1 MSVFVETRGQGPSLT
16 LLHGLGLNGAV
27 WDSMADAL
35 APYFTLHIVDLA
47 GHGQSAHVAVTTLDA
62 MADAIAHVMPARTHV
77 LGWSLGGQVALRV
90 ALRHA
95 GRVEKLILTATTP
108 RFLDAP
114 DWPNGKPH
122 AVFDDFAR
130 RLAGDYAK
138 TIREFLALQ
147 MLKQPNAR
155 AIVHAL
161 QARVSA
167 RGVPGAAHL
176 QASLAVLRS
185 SDLRAELSSIAH
197 QALVIQGGRDALT
210 AEPAAR
216 AMATAIPRARYA
228 LIPDAAH
235 APFLSHES
243 EFIQHVRT
251 FLS

>member
-1 MSVFVETRGQGPSLT
+1 MSVYVETRGAGPALT
-16 LLHGLGLNGAV
+16 LLHGWGLNGAV
-27 WDSMADAL
+27 WEGVAEAL
-35 APYFTLHIVDLA
+35 EPDFTLHIIDLP
-47 GHGQSAHVAVTTLDA
+47 GHGHSANVAVTTLDA
-62 MADAIAHVMPARTHV
+62 MADAVAHAMPARTHV
-77 LGWSLGGQVALRV
+77 LGWSLGGQVAMRL
-90 ALRHA
+90 AMRHSA
-95 GRVEKLILTATTP
+95 RVEKLILSATTP
-108 RFLDAP
+108 RFLHAP
-114 DWPNGKPH
+114 DWPNGKQD

-130 RLAGDYAK
+130 RLSGDYAK

-167 RGVPGAAHL
+167 RGVPLAAHL

-185 SDLRAELSSIAH
+185 SDLRAALSSITH
-197 QALVIQGGRDALT
+197 ETLVMQGDHDALT

-216 AMATAIPRARYA
+216 AMADAIPRARYA
-228 LIPDAAH
+228 MIRDAAH

-243 EFIQHVRT
+243 EFTQHVRT